1 MAKIK
6 PIYLIGA
13 AAIAAYL
20 FRNKLFGAKMPTS
33 EIDQQDAA
41 NPDAVVD
48 TTKTGQ
54 TVSQAIETAKQI
66 AQGVQDVKVLIKTPR
81 GEKDITLTKGAK
93 KPRKKRAARPAR
105 ADKRAARLEKRAA
118 RKARRGKKKAT
129 IIVEPTQS
137 SLTSFEAMSEN

>member
-13 AAIAAYL
+13 AALAAYL

-33 EIDQQDAA
+33 EIDQQEAA

-54 TVSQAIETAKQI
+54 TVTQAIETAKQI
-66 AQGVQDVKVLIKTPR
+66 AQGVNDVKVLIKTPR

-93 KPRKKRAARPAR
+93 KPRKKRAAR